1 MPTEKEWE
9 LINEKIT
16 EVTRLIQKSG
26 LTMVSAT
33 YGTDD
38 EINHWQYKFW
48 IPKSKIKKT
57 KESNCSERLE
67 S

>member
-1 MPTEKEWE
+1 MPSSKEWDE
-9 LINEKIT
+9 INEKIT

-33 YGTDD
+33 FGTDD

-48 IPKSKIKKT
+48 IPKSKQKKVM
-57 KESNCSERLE
+57 KGNA
-67 S
+67 